1 MLVLQQMIIFV
12 LLMLVGAWARK
23 KQILTEE
30 NQAQITQLVLNI
42 AYPAIILSG
51 VTGEGPHIA
60 GPELLQAGGVI
71 LGMLAVLLVVAR
83 VLPRLLGFPKAEQGM
98 VNVMTVFT
106 NIGFMGVPMIDGIY
120 GKDALIYMTLL
131 LIPFNLLFFSYV
143 IQTIKGGGVQVEPF
157 RLKNLLNP
165 GMISCVLALIIYL
178 GQIKLPYVLTASI
191 RMLGS
196 MTGPLA
202 MMLLGAALLETDWKT
217 MVNRRILV
225 YTGIKMLVL
234 PIVGTLALKA
244 FVDNTYLLATC
255 MATLA
260 TPSGN
265 VLPLLAALYN
275 KEAYPVSVQGVA
287 LTTGAAVVTMP
298 LVALAVGLG

>member
-1 MLVLQQMIIFV
+1 MLVLQQMVIFV

-23 KQILTEE
+23 KQILTEK

-51 VTGEGPHIA
+51 VTGEGSHIA

-71 LGMLAVLLVVAR
+71 LGMLAVLLVVVR

-131 LIPFNLLFFSYV
+131 LIPFNLLFFSY
-143 IQTIKGGGVQVEPF
+143 F
-157 RLKNLLNP
+157 
-165 GMISCVLALIIYL
+165 
-178 GQIKLPYVLTASI
+178 
-191 RMLGS
+191 
-196 MTGPLA
+196 
-202 MMLLGAALLETDWKT
+202 
-217 MVNRRILV
+217 
-225 YTGIKMLVL
+225 
-234 PIVGTLALKA
+234 
-244 FVDNTYLLATC
+244 
-255 MATLA
+255 
-260 TPSGN
+260 GN

-275 KEAYPVSVQGVA
+275 KEAYRVSVQGVA
-287 LTTGAAVVTMP
+287 LTTAAAVVTMP